1 MNGGSLMRDFDSYF
15 LMKPP
20 DAAEFV
26 RQKLRFF
33 EPGAMLEHSEIGDG
47 NLNYIF
53 RIREPAT
60 GKSVVIKQ
68 AGGTAR
74 LSDQFKV
81 SPDRNRI
88 EYDILTIENEL
99 APGLVPRVYAYDPA
113 MNCCAMEDL
122 SDHTIMRAALLSRR
136 TFPLFA
142 DHITTF
148 MANTL
153 LLTTDVV
160 MDHKKKKEVVK
171 NFINPDLCEITEDL
185 VYTEPFNDVKKRNDP
200 FPPNLDFIRRE
211 LYEDREILL
220 ETAKMKFD
228 FFCNAQCLVHGDLH
242 TGSIFVREDSTKM
255 IDPEFA
261 YYGPAGYDVGNV
273 IANLIFAWANA
284 DTVMEAGAGR
294 KDFTGWLERTIDEV
308 MSMFVSKWKKLWT
321 QKVTEVVARYN
332 GFAEWYLDGI
342 LRDTAGVA
350 GLELCRRIV
359 GIAHVK
365 DMTSI
370 QDPAARVRAE
380 RLCLTAAKRYIK
392 ERERIRTGRD
402 YLDIMLAAAAAHPR
416 GRA

>member
-1 MNGGSLMRDFDSYF
+1 MRDFDHYF
-15 LMKPP
+15 IMKSA
-20 DAAEFV
+20 DAAEFA
-26 RQKLRFF
+26 RTRFHLF
-33 EPGAMLEHSEIGDG
+33 EPGAVLEHAEIGDG

-60 GKSVVIKQ
+60 GKAAVIKQ
-68 AGGTAR
+68 AGPTAR

-88 EYDILTIENEL
+88 EHDILVIENDL
-99 APGLVPRVYAYDPA
+99 APGLVPKVFGYDPV
-113 MNCCAMEDL
+113 MNALAMEDL
-122 SDHTIMRAALLSRR
+122 SDHTIMRSALLERR

-148 MANTL
+148 MVNTL
-153 LLTTDVV
+153 LLTSDVV
-160 MDHKKKKEVVK
+160 MDHKKKKETVK
-171 NFINPDLCEITEDL
+171 GFINPDLCEITEDL

-211 LYEDREILL
+211 LYEDKEILL

-242 TGSIFVREDSTKM
+242 TGSIFVREDSTKA

-284 DTVMEAGAGR
+284 DTVMEQGSAR
-294 KDFTGWLERTIDEV
+294 SKFTGWIEKTIDEV
-308 MSMFVSKWKKLWT
+308 MGMFVSKWKALWARS
-321 QKVTEVVARYN
+321 VTEPTARYD

-365 DMTSI
+365 DITSI
-370 QDPAARVRAE
+370 KDEAQRLRAE
-380 RLCLTAAKRYIK
+380 RLCITAAKRYI
-392 ERERIRTGRD
+392 RERDRITTGSD
-402 YLDIMLAAAAAHPR
+402 YLDVLFKAAKKYAR
-416 GRA
+416 GHA

>member
-1 MNGGSLMRDFDSYF
+1 MRDFGNYF
-15 LMKPP
+15 LMKPAE
-20 DAAEFV
+20 AAEFA
-26 RQKLRFF
+26 RDKLAFF
-33 EPGAMLEHSEIGDG
+33 APGAVLEHSEIGDG

-60 GKSVVIKQ
+60 GKTVVIKQ

-74 LSDQFKV
+74 ISDQFKV

-88 EYDILTIENEL
+88 EFDILTLQNEL
-99 APGLVPRVYAYDPA
+99 APGLVPRVYGYDPV

-122 SDHTIMRAALLSRR
+122 SDHTIMRAALLQRR
-136 TFPLFA
+136 IFPLFA
-142 DHITTF
+142 EHITTF

-153 LLTTDVV
+153 LLTTDAV

-185 VYTEPFNDVKKRNDP
+185 VYTEPFNNVKNRNDP
-200 FPPNLDFIRRE
+200 FPQNLDFIRRE
-211 LYEDREILL
+211 LYEDKEILL

-228 FFCNAQCLVHGDLH
+228 FFCHAQSLVHGDLH
-242 TGSIFVREDSTKM
+242 TGSIFVREDSTKV

-261 YYGPAGYDVGNV
+261 FYGPAGYDVGNV

-284 DTVMEAGAGR
+284 DTVMEAGSAR
-294 KDFTGWLERTIDEV
+294 TKFTGWLERTIEEV
-308 MSMFVSKWKKLWT
+308 MGLFVSKWKTLWRERVSET
-321 QKVTEVVARYN
+321 VARYE
-332 GFAEWYLDGI
+332 GFAEWLLAGI
-342 LRDTAGVA
+342 LRDTAGVT

-370 QDPAARVRAE
+370 QDASMRLRAE

-392 ERERIRTGRD
+392 ERDRIRTGREI
-402 YLDIMLAAAAAHPR
+402 LDIMHGAARACAR

>member
-1 MNGGSLMRDFDSYF
+1 MGNFNQYF
-15 LMKPP
+15 LMKSA
-20 DAAEFV
+20 DAAEYA
-26 RQKLRFF
+26 RTRFRLF
-33 EPGAMLEHSEIGDG
+33 EQGAALEHEEIGDG

-53 RIREPAT
+53 RIKEPAS
-60 GKSVVIKQ
+60 GKTVVIKQ

-74 LSDQFKV
+74 ISDQFKV

-88 EYDILTIENEL
+88 EHDMLVIENEL
-99 APGLVPRVYAYDPA
+99 APNLVPKVFGYDPI
-113 MNCCAMEDL
+113 MNALAMEDL
-122 SDHTIMRAALLSRR
+122 SDHTIMRTALLKRE

-142 DHITTF
+142 DHISTF

-153 LLTTDVV
+153 LLTSDAV
-160 MDHKKKKEVVK
+160 MDHKKKKDAVR

-200 FPPNLDFIRRE
+200 FPQNLDFIRHE

-228 FFCNAQCLVHGDLH
+228 FFCNTQSLIHGDLH
-242 TGSIFVREDSTKM
+242 TGSIFVRQDSTKA

-284 DTVMEAGAGR
+284 DTVMDAGSAR
-294 KDFTGWLERTIDEV
+294 RDFMQWIERTIDDV
-308 MSMFVSKWKKLWT
+308 MGMFMSKWKALWLRSVQET
-321 QKVTEVVARYN
+321 VAAYD

-342 LRDTAGVA
+342 LRDAAGVT

-365 DMTSI
+365 DITSI
-370 QDPAARVRAE
+370 AEPTARLRAE
-380 RLCLTAAKRYIK
+380 RLCIAAAKHYIL
-392 ERERIRTGRD
+392 ERDRVKTGSD
-402 YLDIMLAAAAAHPR
+402 YLDILFRAAKKFPR
-416 GRA
+416 PRA

>member
-1 MNGGSLMRDFDSYF
+1 MADFSRYF
-15 LMKPP
+15 LMKPA
-20 DAAEFV
+20 DAAEFA
-26 RQKLRFF
+26 RTRLGLFP
-33 EPGAMLEHSEIGDG
+33 PGAALEHAEIGDG

-53 RIREPAT
+53 RIRDPAS
-60 GKSVVIKQ
+60 GRAVVIKQ

-88 EYDILTIENEL
+88 EHDILVIENEL
-99 APGLVPRVYAYDPA
+99 APGLVPKVFGFDPV
-113 MNCCAMEDL
+113 MNALAMEDL
-122 SDHTIMRAALLSRR
+122 SDHTIMRAALLERR

-148 MANTL
+148 MVNTL
-153 LLTTDVV
+153 LLTSDAVI
-160 MDHKKKKEVVK
+160 DHKKKKETVK
-171 NFINPDLCEITEDL
+171 SFINPDLCEITEDL

-200 FPPNLDFIRRE
+200 FPPNRDFIRRE

-242 TGSIFVREDSTKM
+242 TGSLFVREDSTKA

-284 DTVMEAGAGR
+284 DTVMEAGAKR
-294 KDFTGWLERTIDEV
+294 RAFTGWLERTIEEV
-308 MSMFVSKWKKLWT
+308 MGLFVSKWKALWADR
-321 QKVTEVVARYN
+321 VTETVARYD
-332 GFAEWYLDGI
+332 GFAQWYLDGI
-342 LRDTAGVA
+342 LRDTAGVT

-365 DMTSI
+365 DITSI
-370 QDPAARVRAE
+370 AEPAARLRAE
-380 RLCLTAAKRYIK
+380 RLCIRAAKVYI
-392 ERERIRTGRD
+392 RERDRIKTGSD
-402 YLDIMLAAAAAHPR
+402 YLDILSRAAAEYPHGRQPAA
-416 GRA
+416 